1 MDDTPTPI
9 WRPINFLPTYT
20 ELIDGTLEEAKD
32 QLALLEQARPKPYA
46 LDDATVTRIIRCY
59 TESATYIPLYREQLT
74 RWERTELTTEQ
85 RREVDRLKL
94 QVDDLADVL
103 DAILSLAD
111 ELKQNTI
118 DAILRKD
125 DAELAVDVLTGKIP
139 PPQ

>member
-1 MDDTPTPI
+1 MDDKSTPT
-9 WRPINFLPTYT
+9 WRPISFLPTYT
-20 ELIDGTLEEAKD
+20 DLIDGTLEEAKD

-46 LDDATVTRIIRCY
+46 LDDATITRIIRCY

-85 RREVDRLKL
+85 RREVDRLKS

>member
-9 WRPINFLPTYT
+9 WRPISFLPTYT
-20 ELIDGTLEEAKD
+20 QLIEGTLQEAKE
-32 QLALLEQARPKPYA
+32 QLELLEQARPRPHV
-46 LDDATVTRIIRCY
+46 LDDATINRVIRCY
-59 TESATYIPLYREQLT
+59 SESATYIPLYMEQLT
-74 RWERTELTTEQ
+74 RWEVLELTTGQ
-85 RREVDRLKL
+85 RTEVERLKT
-94 QVDDLADVL
+94 QVDALADVV

-111 ELKQNTI
+111 ELKGNTI

>member
-9 WRPINFLPTYT
+9 WRPLNFLPTYT

-59 TESATYIPLYREQLT
+59 TESATYIPVYREQLT

>member
-59 TESATYIPLYREQLT
+59 TESATYIPLYREQLA

-85 RREVDRLKL
+85 RREVDRLKS

>member
-85 RREVDRLKL
+85 RREVDRLRP

>member
-1 MDDTPTPI
+1 MNDTQTPI
-9 WRPINFLPTYT
+9 WRPISFLATYT
-20 ELIDGTLEEAKD
+20 QLIDGTLEEAKD

-46 LDDATVTRIIRCY
+46 LDDATVSRIIRCY

-111 ELKQNTI
+111 QLKENTI

-125 DAELAVDVLTGKIP
+125 DAELAVDVLAGKIL

>member
-1 MDDTPTPI
+1 MNDTQTPI
-9 WRPINFLPTYT
+9 WRPISFLATYT
-20 ELIDGTLEEAKD
+20 QLIDGTLEEAKD

-46 LDDATVTRIIRCY
+46 LDDATVSRIIRCY

-111 ELKQNTI
+111 QLKENTI

-125 DAELAVDVLTGKIP
+125 DAELAADVLAGKIL

>member
-85 RREVDRLKL
+85 RREVDRLKP
-94 QVDDLADVL
+94 QVDELADVL

>member
-1 MDDTPTPI
+1 MNDTQTPI
-9 WRPINFLPTYT
+9 WRPISFLATYT
-20 ELIDGTLEEAKD
+20 QLIDGTLEEAKD

-46 LDDATVTRIIRCY
+46 LDDATVSRIIRCY

-85 RREVDRLKL
+85 RREVDRLKP

-103 DAILSLAD
+103 DAILSLAH

-125 DAELAVDVLTGKIP
+125 DAELAVDVLAGKIL

>member
-9 WRPINFLPTYT
+9 WRPISFLPTHT

-85 RREVDRLKL
+85 RREVDRLKP

>member
-1 MDDTPTPI
+1 MNDTQTPI
-9 WRPINFLPTYT
+9 WRPISFLATYT
-20 ELIDGTLEEAKD
+20 QLIDGTLEEAKD

-46 LDDATVTRIIRCY
+46 RDDATVSRIIRCY

-111 ELKQNTI
+111 QLKENTI

>member
-1 MDDTPTPI
+1 MDETPRPI
-9 WRPINFLPTYT
+9 WRPISFLPTYT
-20 ELIDGTLEEAKD
+20 EMIDGTLEEAKD

-85 RREVDRLKL
+85 RREVDRLRP

>member
-1 MDDTPTPI
+1 MDDNSTPI
-9 WRPINFLPTYT
+9 WRPISFLPTYT
-20 ELIDGTLEEAKD
+20 DLIDGTLEEAKD

-74 RWERTELTTEQ
+74 RWEGLGLTSEQ
-85 RREVDRLKL
+85 CSEVERLKT
-94 QVDDLADVL
+94 QVDALSDVL

-111 ELKQNTI
+111 ELKGNTI